1 MRIEYPGLCFLKS
14 VRPVA
19 INTDGVATTIR
30 PSPNSSSVNPSNILV
45 LPVTSAKFI
54 QKLEGSNCAS
64 LHGSIDLA
72 GNFNLPEVFD
82 GSQDLR
88 GKKILIIMLNGWGDV
103 ILVQPAIRLLYEKIA
118 KTGTA
123 PRITLASGWVKNF
136 PYLNA
141 PYISGVRPNILT
153 VGDLRNFDI
162 MINLTPLN
170 QQHTKNISMKDL
182 YLQEFGMAEL
192 KGKLSLPS
200 ISPDPKRV
208 DRLRPFLDEIRSRT
222 GKRLL
227 YINWK
232 SRFSHKNA
240 SPELAFEIA
249 RRLADQY
256 HAVFFK
262 DRSVADMMEQEV
274 RAAKAPVQNLSHLIS
289 DLHDTVAAIS
299 LVDAVISVDTGI
311 VHAAGALGVPGVAL
325 FGPFPPETHI
335 ADYPSI
341 IGVRSDYQGSKCKG
355 PCEETHRGCA
365 EIGFAAN
372 RISPCFEAIKPH
384 EVIEALKFANKR

>member
-1 MRIEYPGLCFLKS
+1 MRIEYPGLCFLRS
-14 VRPVA
+14 ERPVA

-30 PSPNSSSVNPSNILV
+30 PSPNSGSVNPVSILV
-45 LPVTSAKFI
+45 LPATSAKFI
-54 QKLEGSNCAS
+54 QKQEGSDCVS
-64 LHGSIDLA
+64 LHGSIVVADD
-72 GNFNLPEVFD
+72 FDLPEVFD
-82 GSQDLR
+82 GRQDLR

-103 ILVQPAIRLLYEKIA
+103 ILVQPAIRVLYEEIA
-118 KTGTA
+118 KTGDA
-123 PRITLASGWVKNF
+123 PRITLACSWVKNF
-136 PYLNA
+136 PYPDA
-141 PYISGVRPNILT
+141 PYISDVCPNILT
-153 VGDLRNFDI
+153 VGDLRDFDI
-162 MINLTPLN
+162 MINLAPLN
-170 QQHTKNISMKDL
+170 QQRTKNISMNGL

-192 KGKLSLPS
+192 KDKLSLPS

-240 SPELAFEIA
+240 PPELAFEISQ
-249 RRLADQY
+249 RLADQY

-262 DRSVADMMEQEV
+262 DRFVADVMEQEV
-274 RAAKAPVQNLSHLIS
+274 RAYKAQVQNLSHLIG

-299 LVDAVISVDTGI
+299 LIDAIISVDTGI

-365 EIGFAAN
+365 EIGFAPN
-372 RISPCFEAIKPH
+372 GISPCFEAIKLH

>member
-1 MRIEYPGLCFLKS
+1 MKILSDFLR
-14 VRPVA
+14 V
-19 INTDGVATTIR
+19 
-30 PSPNSSSVNPSNILV
+30 
-45 LPVTSAKFI
+45 
-54 QKLEGSNCAS
+54 
-64 LHGSIDLA
+64 H
-72 GNFNLPEVFD
+72 
-82 GSQDLR
+82 QDLR
-88 GKKILIIMLNGWGDV
+88 GKKVLIVMFNGWGDM
-103 ILVQPAIRLLYEKIA
+103 ILVQPAIRLLYEEIA
-118 KTGTA
+118 KTGDA
-123 PRITLASGWVKNF
+123 PRITLACSWVKNF
-136 PYLNA
+136 PYPDA
-141 PYISGVRPNILT
+141 PYISDVCPNILT
-153 VGDLRNFDI
+153 VGDLRDFDI
-162 MINLTPLN
+162 MINLAPLN
-170 QQHTKNISMKDL
+170 QQRTKNISMNGL

-192 KGKLSLPS
+192 KDKLSLPS

-222 GKRLL
+222 GKKLL

-232 SRFSHKNA
+232 SRFPHKNA

-262 DRSVADMMEQEV
+262 DRSVADVMEHEV
-274 RAAKAPVQNLSHLIS
+274 KVCEAPVQNLSHLIT

-299 LVDAVISVDTGI
+299 LVDVVISVDTGI

-341 IGVRSDYQGSKCKG
+341 IGVRSDYQGPKCKG

-372 RISPCFEAIKPH
+372 GVSPCFEAIKPH
-384 EVIEALKFANKR
+384 EVIGALKSAHKR

>member
-1 MRIEYPGLCFLKS
+1 MRIEYSGLCFLKS
-14 VRPVA
+14 VRPGVV
-19 INTDGVATTIR
+19 NTDGVTTAIR
-30 PSPNSSSVNPSNILV
+30 PSSNSGPVNPAGIFV
-45 LPVTSAKFI
+45 LPVTVAKFI
-54 QKLEGSNCAS
+54 QKQEGSNCVS
-64 LHGSIDLA
+64 LHGSIDVA
-72 GNFNLPEVFD
+72 DNFNLPEVFD
-82 GSQDLR
+82 GSQNLR
-88 GKKILIIMLNGWGDV
+88 KKKVLIIMVNGWGDL
-103 ILVQPAIRLLYEKIA
+103 ILVQPAFRLLYEEIA

-123 PRITLASGWVKNF
+123 PRITLAGGWVENF

-153 VGDLRNFDI
+153 LDDLRDFDI
-162 MINLTPLN
+162 MINLAPLN
-170 QQHTKNISMKDL
+170 QRHTKNTSMKDL

-208 DRLRPFLDEIRSRT
+208 DRLRPVLDEIRSRT

-240 SPELAFEIA
+240 SPELAFEVA

-262 DRSVADMMEQEV
+262 DRFVADVMEQEV
-274 RAAKAPVQNLSHLIS
+274 KVCGCPVQNLSHLIT

-299 LVDAVISVDTGI
+299 LIDAIISVDTGI

-335 ADYPSI
+335 SDYPSI
-341 IGVRSDYQGSKCKG
+341 IGVRSDYQGSKCKE
-355 PCEETHRGCA
+355 PCEETHRGCM
-365 EIGFAAN
+365 EIGFAPD
-372 RISPCFEAIKPH
+372 RISPCFQAIGAD
-384 EVIEALKFANKR
+384 EIIEALGV

>member
-1 MRIEYPGLCFLKS
+1 MKIKYPRLCFLKS

-19 INTDGVATTIR
+19 INTDGATTTISASSDN
-30 PSPNSSSVNPSNILV
+30 SPLDPACVLV

-54 QKLEGSNCAS
+54 QKQEGSDCVS
-64 LHGSIDLA
+64 LHGSINVP
-72 GNFNLPEVFD
+72 GHFGLPEVFD

-88 GKKILIIMLNGWGDV
+88 GKKVLIIMVNGWGDL
-103 ILVQPAIRLLYEKIA
+103 ILVQPAFRLLFEEVSR
-118 KTGTA
+118 TGDA
-123 PRITLASGWVKNF
+123 PRITLACGWIKNF

-153 VGDLRNFDI
+153 LDDLRDFDI
-162 MINLTPLN
+162 MINLTILN
-170 QQHTKNISMKDL
+170 QQRTKNISMKDL
-182 YLQEFGMAEL
+182 YLQEFGMAKL
-192 KGKLSLPS
+192 KDKLSLPS

-208 DRLRPFLDEIRSRT
+208 NRLHPFLDEIRSRT
-222 GKRLL
+222 GKKLL

-232 SRFSHKNA
+232 SRFPHKNA
-240 SPELAFEIA
+240 LPELAFEIA

-274 RAAKAPVQNLSHLIS
+274 RAAKAPVQSLSHLIN

-299 LVDAVISVDTGI
+299 LIDAVISVDTGI
-311 VHAAGALGVPGVAL
+311 VHASGALGVPGVAL
-325 FGPFPPETHI
+325 FGPFPPDTHI

-355 PCEETHRGCA
+355 PCEETHRGCM
-365 EIGFAAN
+365 EIGFAPD
-372 RISPCFEAIKPH
+372 RISPCFQAIGAD
-384 EVIEALKFANKR
+384 EIIEALGV